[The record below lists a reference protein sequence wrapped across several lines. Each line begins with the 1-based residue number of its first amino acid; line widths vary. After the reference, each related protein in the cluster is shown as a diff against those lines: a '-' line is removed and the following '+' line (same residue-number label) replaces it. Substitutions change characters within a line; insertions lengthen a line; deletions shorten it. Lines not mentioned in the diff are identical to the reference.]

1 MKVYR
6 VRAIIERDM
15 RKFFR
20 SPALMMTSM
29 VFPLMQL
36 IVLGYAFGG
45 KIKNVRLA
53 LVDEDRSSE
62 SRLVRER
69 LNAIQDGPQTF
80 YVSEYNNLPDA
91 MTDLR
96 AGFVKAVLDIPE
108 DFSERVLRGERP
120 RIAFI
125 EDNTDS
131 FTASGILERVQQ
143 IQTNLNGPE
152 MPPLQ
157 PGQSMAASM
166 NGMFAPNR
174 LPSRIDIQTVEVYP
188 YIEYIKYLLA
198 GSISISI
205 FVVAMIGGGIVF
217 IDDKARGLHEGYL
230 TTPLTK
236 ADLVLGLVSAG
247 AIKGLMAGLTITL
260 IGGLIAGIERL
271 WDPVRLVYLVITLG
285 VTALAM
291 ISFMFLLMVRV
302 NDPLV
307 PRAIFGVLNT
317 LLFFPSGAIYP
328 TEGFPK
334 WLRWISVVDP
344 FTYAVHAL
352 KNLLLKN
359 TGFEGIYRD
368 VGLLLAFAALLIGGC
383 IALFKRQI

>member
-1 MKVYR
+1 MKPYR
-6 VRAIIERDM
+6 ILAIIERDM

-45 KIKNVRLA
+45 QIKNVRIG
-53 LVDEDRSSE
+53 LVDEDGAFE
-62 SRLVRER
+62 ARLVRER
-69 LNAIQDGPQTF
+69 LNSITAGPQTF
-80 YVSEYNNLPDA
+80 SVSDYHDISDA
-91 MTDLR
+91 MLDLR
-96 AGFVKAVLDIPE
+96 AGFIKAIVNIPR
-108 DFSERVLRGERP
+108 DFSSRVLRNENP

-125 EDNTDS
+125 EDNTDN
-131 FTASGILERVQQ
+131 FTASGILERIQQ
-143 IQTNLNGPE
+143 IQVDLNGPVL
-152 MPPLQ
+152 PPLQ
-157 PGQSMAASM
+157 AGESPAS
-166 NGMFAPNR
+166 NLASLISPDR
-174 LPSRIDIQTVEVYP
+174 LPSQIQIQTVEVYP

-198 GSISISI
+198 GSISIAI
-205 FVVAMIGGGIVF
+205 FVVAMIGGGITF

-236 ADLVLGLVSAG
+236 ADLILGLIFSG
-247 AIKGLMAGLTITL
+247 ALKGFMAGFTITI
-260 IGGLIAGIERL
+260 IGGLLAGIEHL
-271 WDPVRLVYLVITLG
+271 WDPVRLLYLALVLL
-285 VTALAM
+285 VTALCM

-302 NDPLV
+302 TDPLV

-328 TEGFPK
+328 TEGFPF

-344 FTYAVHAL
+344 FRYAVHAL

-359 TGFEGIYRD
+359 TGFAGIYMD
-368 VGLLLAFAALLIGGC
+368 VAVLLGFSVLLISAS